1 MRYFGGAPFRL
12 FILAF
17 TFFENSLG
25 IALSFWL
32 TIWVGAYEKP
42 GPVSLLYFAGGY
54 AAIMVTDSVAG
65 AVQYLSF
72 SRGAWLAARKI
83 HEDLLRGVLY
93 APLSWWKNIPVGR
106 VVNRFSRDMS
116 SL

>member
-1 MRYFGGAPFRL
+1 MRYFGGVPFRL
-12 FILAF
+12 FILAW
-17 TFFENSLG
+17 TIFENSLS
-25 IALSFWL
+25 IALTFWL
-32 TIWVGAYEKP
+32 AVWVGAYEKP
-42 GPVSLLYFAGGY
+42 GSVSLLYFAGGY
-54 AAIMVTDSVAG
+54 AAIMGTDSVAAAIG
-65 AVQYLSF
+65 YLTF
-72 SRGAWLAARKI
+72 NRGAWLAARRL